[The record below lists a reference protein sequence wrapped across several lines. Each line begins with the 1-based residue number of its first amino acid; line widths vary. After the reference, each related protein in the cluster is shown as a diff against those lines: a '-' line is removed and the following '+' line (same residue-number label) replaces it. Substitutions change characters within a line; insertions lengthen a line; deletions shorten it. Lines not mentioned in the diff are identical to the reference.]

1 MSSGFGKKAGPTQSS
16 LSESPFGPPQPPFPH
31 FPPRVSEAV
40 RSPPIT
46 YQDPFLATTP
56 YQSTGILRR
65 PEAVER
71 SRSPPSRPTTTPSH
85 PSSEPS
91 FNQFPPSRWVN
102 EQGSLF
108 NDASAVASLVA
119 SRNSGTSVTAKGA
132 RFQDLKRARSPPPH
146 SIDEGIA
153 RNPTQNF
160 IPSPSDF
167 HAGSGNHSV
176 PPRTRSP
183 PLAFESNKTA
193 KHASRPF
200 GQGQQPTLPPSA
212 WDDQPKLPGNY
223 PDLLAHQD
231 PSTLSYA
238 GSHDSIHASK
248 RTRSPPV
255 LPATEVPHNNNLP
268 VQKEYKRTSVSPPR
282 LGSRSNAIFSTSN
295 SQIPQ
300 RNFPSVNATVDAAP
314 TKTTSFAMSKRTRSS
329 PFPLADKVSLE
340 NSYSTQ
346 DDAEREIQ
354 AKAKRLARF
363 KAELSDDFE
372 NSRDAADQKISAS
385 GREQAVIGRQNFYG
399 GHSIESAGDLSN
411 SNISPE
417 FDGSET
423 PTIIVGLCPDMCPES
438 ERAERERKGDLDHYE
453 RLDGERNQT
462 NKFLAVKKYN
472 RMAER
477 EANFIRPLPI
487 LQKTIDYLINLL
499 DRPYDDNFLGMY
511 NFLWDRM
518 RAIRMDLR
526 MQHIFSQESIT
537 MLEQMIRLHIIAM
550 HELCKYKTGEGS
562 IEGFDAHLNIE
573 QMNKTS
579 VELFQMYDD
588 HRKKGINVPTE
599 KEFRGYYA
607 LLKLDKHP
615 GYKVEPAELS
625 LDLAKMTPEIR
636 QTPEVLFARNVARAC
651 RTGNFIAFFRLAR
664 KASYLQACLMHAH
677 FAKLRTQALASLH
690 SGLQN
695 NQGLPVGLI
704 AKWLAMEEVEKLL
717 EYHGFAIR
725 EFEEPYMVKDGLFL
739 NADKD
744 YPIKCSNL
752 VHMKKSKRI
761 VDDVS
766 PPSQRVTLPDAAAKE
781 IQPLMIY
788 KRETKAVP
796 SAFVDAKSFASEI
809 DEEIPDFE
817 VVASPSIG
825 AQVDPMNEEPLVNQM
840 SQDDHQGASAY
851 IFPWGESWAHSSP
864 EALPAKLGIVEKP
877 NHDALFIVSPK
888 RKMPSSMEEMS
899 LPIMSRTGLLERSPS
914 EKYGYN
920 WENSTSQIV
929 AINESRD
936 EEPFDI
942 NQASE
947 NDEVME
953 SNEDEEIAQA
963 KLKLIL
969 RLWRRRSLKRRELR
983 EQRQMAA
990 NAALSS
996 LSLGPP
1002 IRQAR
1007 DQSITATV
1015 FDINHVMRE
1024 RYEKHEQSWS
1034 RLNVSDEIAD
1044 VLIRRYPDAKCLCW
1058 KIILCSQINNQGDRL
1073 GQRCQVMQGAA
1084 DSWVFSKLM
1093 PSAKDNDDC
1102 DLLISSPG
1110 LAIWRKWLP
1119 SQSGN
1124 HVNCCLAVVKDFKFD
1139 NLNEKVDGEVD
1150 GASAVIFLVSESI
1163 PWNIQKIQLR
1173 KLLAYIPSGSKL
1185 PLLVLSGSNYEED
1198 ADLSSIIVNELGLLD
1213 IDKSQI
1219 SSFSIVFLT
1228 EDKQVEMWD
1237 GFFSDMRLREGL
1249 RWLANESPRQ
1259 PDVHCVKTRDL
1270 VLTHLNPL
1278 LDVLENMRDNEVS
1291 PNHCISAFNEALDW
1305 SLGEIAAAAKS
1316 NPTNWPCPEI
1326 ALLENCCDELLVM
1339 NWYLPSIGWSLAERI
1354 EPFLSA
1360 IRDCKL
1366 PNFPDTIPWLNKG
1379 ANTFNEIEDLRSQ
1392 LENCFVTYLT
1402 ELSGMMGILL
1412 ASKEAYVMLQRSAR
1426 LELHDSSYYIVPKWI
1441 MIFRRIFNWRLTSLS
1456 SGAFSSAFILRCHDV
1471 DAASRIPYELQLE
1484 GGRSL
1489 PYLIEP
1495 TLDEV
1500 IDAGCSLFM
1509 SGRYQ
1514 GHTQTFQPLPRT
1526 ISNGDV
1532 CKDTNTSDLVDNQ
1545 RTSAQNGNLCE
1556 TENIDPVSNQLNTT
1570 GSAEVVFSRKV
1581 TKEADKLSKLLEQC
1595 NVVQNSIGE
1604 KLSVYF

>member
-1 MSSGFGKKAGPTQSS
+1 MSSGFGKKAGPTPSS

-31 FPPRVSEAV
+31 FPPRGSEAV

-56 YQSTGILRR
+56 YQSTGIPRR

-71 SRSPPSRPTTTPSH
+71 SRSTPSRPTTTPSY

-108 NDASAVASLVA
+108 NDASAVASFVA
-119 SRNSGTSVTAKGA
+119 SRNSGTIVTAKGA

-183 PLAFESNKTA
+183 PLAFESNRTA

-200 GQGQQPTLPPSA
+200 GEGQQPTLPPSA

-231 PSTLSYA
+231 PSVLSYA

-255 LPATEVPHNNNLP
+255 SPATEVPHNNNLP
-268 VQKEYKRTSVSPPR
+268 VQKEYKRTSMSPPR

-314 TKTTSFAMSKRTRSS
+314 TKTTSFAMSKRTRSP
-329 PFPLADKVSLE
+329 PFSFADKVSLE

-385 GREQAVIGRQNFYG
+385 GREQAVVGRQNFYD

-438 ERAERERKGDLDHYE
+438 ERVERERKGDLDHYE

-499 DRPYDDNFLGMY
+499 DQPYNDNFLGMY

-588 HRKKGINVPTE
+588 HRRKGINVPTE

-766 PPSQRVTLPDAAAKE
+766 PPSQRVPLPAEAAKE
-781 IQPLMIY
+781 IQPLMLY
-788 KRETKAVP
+788 KHETKAVP

-817 VVASPSIG
+817 VVASPSIV
-825 AQVDPMNEEPLVNQM
+825 AQVEPMIEEPIVNQM
-840 SQDDHQGASAY
+840 SQDDHQVASAY

-864 EALPAKLGIVEKP
+864 EALPTYFGAVKKP
-877 NHDALFIVSPK
+877 NHDTLFRVSPK

-914 EKYGYN
+914 DKYGYN

-936 EEPFDI
+936 EETFDI

-963 KLKLIL
+963 KLKLII

-1015 FDINHVMRE
+1015 FDINHVMKE

-1044 VLIRRYPDAKCLCW
+1044 ALFRRNPDAKCLCW

-1073 GQRCQVMQGAA
+1073 GQRSQVMQGAA

-1093 PSAKDNDDC
+1093 PSVKDNDDG

-1124 HVNCCLAVVKDFKFD
+1124 HVNCCLSVVKDFKFD
-1139 NLNEKVDGEVD
+1139 YLNEKVD

-1173 KLLAYIPSGSKL
+1173 KLLAHIPSGSKL

-1198 ADLSSIIVNELGLLD
+1198 LDLSSLIVNELGLLD

-1219 SSFSIVFLT
+1219 SSFSIVFLI

-1249 RWLANESPRQ
+1249 QWLANESPRQ

-1326 ALLENCCDELLVM
+1326 ALLENCCDELMLM

-1360 IRDCKL
+1360 VRDCKL

-1412 ASKEAYVMLQRSAR
+1412 AAKEAYVMLQRSAR

-1456 SGAFSSAFILRCHDV
+1456 SGAFLSAFILRCQDV
-1471 DAASRIPYELQLE
+1471 DTASRIPYELQLE
-1484 GGRSL
+1484 GGGSSR
-1489 PYLIEP
+1489 YLIEP

-1514 GHTQTFQPLPRT
+1514 GHAETFQPLPRT

-1545 RTSAQNGNLCE
+1545 RTSAQNGNLFG

-1570 GSAEVVFSRKV
+1570 GSTEVVFSRKV
-1581 TKEADKLSKLLEQC
+1581 TEEADKLSKLLEQC

-1604 KLSVYF
+1604 KLSFYF

>member
-1 MSSGFGKKAGPTQSS
+1 MSSGFGKKAGPTPSS
-16 LSESPFGPPQPPFPH
+16 LSESPFGPPPPSFPH
-31 FPPRVSEAV
+31 IPPRVSEAA
-40 RSPPIT
+40 RSPPLI
-46 YQDPFLATTP
+46 YQDPILATTP
-56 YQSTGILRR
+56 YQSTGIPRR

-71 SRSPPSRPTTTPSH
+71 SRSPPSLPATTPSY
-85 PSSEPS
+85 PSIEPS
-91 FNQFPPSRWVN
+91 FNQFPPSR
-102 EQGSLF
+102 
-108 NDASAVASLVA
+108 NDASTVTSFVA
-119 SRNSGTSVTAKGA
+119 SRNSGTSVTAKVA
-132 RFQDLKRARSPPPH
+132 RFQDLKRVRSPTQH
-146 SIDEGIA
+146 SIVEGIA
-153 RNPTQNF
+153 RNPTRNF
-160 IPSPSDF
+160 IQSPSDF
-167 HAGSGNHSV
+167 YVGSGNHSV
-176 PPRTRSP
+176 PPITRSP
-183 PLAFESNKTA
+183 TLAFGSNKTA
-193 KHASRPF
+193 KHVSHPF
-200 GQGQQPTLPPSA
+200 GEGQQPTLSPSA
-212 WDDQPKLPGNY
+212 WDDQPKLPGND

-231 PSTLSYA
+231 LPVLSYA
-238 GSHDSIHASK
+238 GYHDSIHASK
-248 RTRSPPV
+248 RTRSPSVSPV
-255 LPATEVPHNNNLP
+255 TEVLQNNNLP

-282 LGSRSNAIFSTSN
+282 LGSRSNAIFSASN

-300 RNFPSVNATVDAAP
+300 RNLPSVNATVDAAP
-314 TKTTSFAMSKRTRSS
+314 IRNTSYAMSKRTRSPDFS
-329 PFPLADKVSLE
+329 LVDKVSLE

-372 NSRDAADQKISAS
+372 NIRDVADQKIIAS
-385 GREQAVIGRQNFYG
+385 GREQAIVGRKILYDGN
-399 GHSIESAGDLSN
+399 SIESTGDLSN

-438 ERAERERKGDLDHYE
+438 ERAERERKGDLDHFE
-453 RLDGERNQT
+453 RLDGNRNQT
-462 NKFLAVKKYN
+462 NKSLAVKKYN
-472 RMAER
+472 RTAER
-477 EANFIRPLPI
+477 EANLIRPLPI
-487 LQKTIDYLINLL
+487 LQKTIDYLLDLL
-499 DRPYDDNFLGMY
+499 DQPYNDNFLGMY

-526 MQHIFSQESIT
+526 MQHIFSQESLT

-550 HELCKYKTGEGS
+550 HELCEYKTGEGS

-625 LDLAKMTPEIR
+625 LDLAKMTSEIR
-636 QTPEVLFARNVARAC
+636 QTSEVLFARNVARAC

-690 SGLQN
+690 CGLQN
-695 NQGLPVGLI
+695 NQGLPVSLI
-704 AKWLAMEEVEKLL
+704 AKWLAMEEVENLL

-739 NADKD
+739 NVDKD
-744 YPIKCSNL
+744 YPTECSNL
-752 VHMKKSKRI
+752 VHLKKSKRI

-766 PPSQRVTLPDAAAKE
+766 PPSRGVPLPAEAAKE
-781 IQPLMIY
+781 IQPHMIY
-788 KRETKAVP
+788 KHDTKSVP

-809 DEEIPDFE
+809 VEETPDFE
-817 VVASPSIG
+817 LVASPSIV
-825 AQVDPMNEEPLVNQM
+825 AQVEPMIKEPIVKQQ
-840 SQDDHQGASAY
+840 SQDDHQVASAY
-851 IFPWGESWAHSSP
+851 ILPWGDSWAHSSP
-864 EALPAKLGIVEKP
+864 ESRPAKFGVVEKP
-877 NHDALFIVSPK
+877 NYDTLLRVSPK

-899 LPIMSRTGLLERSPS
+899 FPIVSRIGLLERCPS
-914 EKYGYN
+914 DNYGYT
-920 WENSTSQIV
+920 WEDSTSQIV
-929 AINESRD
+929 DINESRD

-947 NDEVME
+947 IDKVME
-953 SNEDEEIAQA
+953 SNEDEEVARA
-963 KLKLIL
+963 KLKLII

-990 NAALSS
+990 NAALNS

-1002 IRQAR
+1002 IRQAT

-1015 FDINHVMRE
+1015 FDINHVMKE

-1044 VLIRRYPDAKCLCW
+1044 VLIRRNPDAKFLCW
-1058 KIILCSQINNQGDRL
+1058 KIILCSQINDQGDRL
-1073 GQRCQVMQGAA
+1073 GQRSQVMQGAA
-1084 DSWVFSKLM
+1084 HSWVLSKLM
-1093 PSAKDNDDC
+1093 PSIKDNDDG

-1124 HVNCCLAVVKDFKFD
+1124 DLNCCLSVVKDFKFD
-1139 NLNEKVDGEVD
+1139 NLNETVD

-1163 PWNIQKIQLR
+1163 PWNIQKIKLHN
-1173 KLLAYIPSGSKL
+1173 LLAYIPSGSKL
-1185 PLLVLSGSNYEED
+1185 PLLVLSGSNYKED
-1198 ADLSSIIVNELGLLD
+1198 VDLSSIIVNELGLQD

-1219 SSFSIVFLT
+1219 SSFSIVFLN

-1249 RWLANESPRQ
+1249 QWLANESPLQ
-1259 PDVHCVKTRDL
+1259 PDVHCIKTRDL
-1270 VLTHLNPL
+1270 VVTHLNPS
-1278 LDVLENMRDNEVS
+1278 LDVLEIMEDYEVS
-1291 PNHCISAFNEALDW
+1291 PNHCISAFNEALDR
-1305 SLGEIAAAAKS
+1305 SLEEIAAAAKS

-1326 ALLENCCDELLVM
+1326 ALLENCRDELMVM
-1339 NWYLPSIGWSLAERI
+1339 NWYLPNIGWSLAERI

-1366 PNFPDTIPWLNKG
+1366 PNFPDTIPWLDKG
-1379 ANTFNEIEDLRSQ
+1379 ASTFNDIEDLRSQ
-1392 LENCFVTYLT
+1392 LENCIMAYLT
-1402 ELSGMMGILL
+1402 EISGMMGFLL
-1412 ASKEAYVMLQRSAR
+1412 AAKEAYLMLQRSAR

-1456 SGAFSSAFILRCHDV
+1456 SGTFSPAFILRCHDV
-1471 DAASRIPYELQLE
+1471 DLASRIPLDLQLE
-1484 GGRSL
+1484 GGGFW
-1489 PYLIEP
+1489 PYPSQP

-1500 IDAGCSLFM
+1500 IDAGCSPIM
-1509 SGRYQ
+1509 SGRDQ
-1514 GHTQTFQPLPRT
+1514 AHTETFQPLPRT

-1532 CKDTNTSDLVDNQ
+1532 CKDTNTSDMVDNQ
-1545 RTSAQNGNLCE
+1545 ETSAQNGNLFE
-1556 TENIDPVSNQLNTT
+1556 TENIGPVSNQLNST
-1570 GSAEVVFSRKV
+1570 GSTEIVFPSKV
-1581 TKEADKLSKLLEQC
+1581 TKETDKLSKLLEQC
-1595 NVVQNSIGE
+1595 SVVQNSIGE
-1604 KLSVYF
+1604 KLSIYF

>member
-1 MSSGFGKKAGPTQSS
+1 MSSGFGKKAGPTPSS
-16 LSESPFGPPQPPFPH
+16 LSESPFWSSSAVVSPYFPQGFG
-31 FPPRVSEAV
+31 SCAV
-40 RSPPIT
+40 TSF
-46 YQDPFLATTP
+46 DL
-56 YQSTGILRR
+56 
-65 PEAVER
+65 
-71 SRSPPSRPTTTPSH
+71 SRPYSCYQPLTNQLGSPGGRKLLNEHVT
-85 PSSEPS
+85 S
-91 FNQFPPSRWVN
+91 F
-102 EQGSLF
+102 
-108 NDASAVASLVA
+108 VA
-119 SRNSGTSVTAKGA
+119 SRNSGTSVTAKVA
-132 RFQDLKRARSPPPH
+132 RFQDLKRVRSPTQH
-146 SIDEGIA
+146 SIVEGIA
-153 RNPTQNF
+153 RNPTRNF
-160 IPSPSDF
+160 IQSPSDF
-167 HAGSGNHSV
+167 YVGSGNHSV
-176 PPRTRSP
+176 PPITRSP
-183 PLAFESNKTA
+183 TLAFGSNKTA
-193 KHASRPF
+193 KHVSHPF
-200 GQGQQPTLPPSA
+200 GEGQQPTLSPSA
-212 WDDQPKLPGNY
+212 WDDQPKLPGND

-231 PSTLSYA
+231 LPVLSYA
-238 GSHDSIHASK
+238 GYHDSIHASK
-248 RTRSPPV
+248 RTRSPSVSPV
-255 LPATEVPHNNNLP
+255 TEVLQNNNLP

-282 LGSRSNAIFSTSN
+282 LGSRSNAIFSASN

-300 RNFPSVNATVDAAP
+300 RNLPSVNATVDAAP
-314 TKTTSFAMSKRTRSS
+314 IRNTSYAMSKRTRSPDFS
-329 PFPLADKVSLE
+329 LVDKVSLE

-372 NSRDAADQKISAS
+372 NIRDVADQKIIAS
-385 GREQAVIGRQNFYG
+385 GREQAIVGRKILYDGN
-399 GHSIESAGDLSN
+399 SIESTGDLSN

-438 ERAERERKGDLDHYE
+438 ERAERERKGDLDHFE
-453 RLDGERNQT
+453 RLDGNRNQT
-462 NKFLAVKKYN
+462 NKSLAVKKYN
-472 RMAER
+472 RTAER
-477 EANFIRPLPI
+477 EANLIRPLPI
-487 LQKTIDYLINLL
+487 LQKTIDYLLDLL
-499 DRPYDDNFLGMY
+499 DQPYNDNFLGMY

-526 MQHIFSQESIT
+526 MQHIFSQESLT

-550 HELCKYKTGEGS
+550 HELCEYKTGEGS

-625 LDLAKMTPEIR
+625 LDLAKMTSEIR
-636 QTPEVLFARNVARAC
+636 QTSEVLFARNVARAC

-690 SGLQN
+690 CGLQN
-695 NQGLPVGLI
+695 NQGLPVSLI
-704 AKWLAMEEVEKLL
+704 AKWLAMEEVENLL

-744 YPIKCSNL
+744 YPTECSNL
-752 VHMKKSKRI
+752 VHLKKSKRI

-766 PPSQRVTLPDAAAKE
+766 PPSWAVPLPAEAAKE
-781 IQPLMIY
+781 IQPHMIY
-788 KRETKAVP
+788 KHDTKSVP

-809 DEEIPDFE
+809 VEETPDFE
-817 VVASPSIG
+817 LVASPSIV
-825 AQVDPMNEEPLVNQM
+825 AQVEPMIKEPIVKQQ
-840 SQDDHQGASAY
+840 SQDDHQVASAY
-851 IFPWGESWAHSSP
+851 ILPWGDSWAHSSP
-864 EALPAKLGIVEKP
+864 ESRPFKFGAVEKP
-877 NHDALFIVSPK
+877 NHDTLLRVSPK

-899 LPIMSRTGLLERSPS
+899 FPIVSRIGLLERSPS
-914 EKYGYN
+914 DNYGYT
-920 WENSTSQIV
+920 WEDSTSQIV
-929 AINESRD
+929 DINESRD

-942 NQASE
+942 NQAS
-947 NDEVME
+947 DIDKVME
-953 SNEDEEIAQA
+953 SNEDEEVARA
-963 KLKLIL
+963 KLKLII

-990 NAALSS
+990 NAALNS

-1002 IRQAR
+1002 IRQAT

-1015 FDINHVMRE
+1015 FDINHVMKE

-1044 VLIRRYPDAKCLCW
+1044 VLIRRNPDAKFLCW
-1058 KIILCSQINNQGDRL
+1058 KIILCSQINDQGDRL
-1073 GQRCQVMQGAA
+1073 GQRSQVMQGAA
-1084 DSWVFSKLM
+1084 HSWVLSKLM
-1093 PSAKDNDDC
+1093 PSIKDNDDG

-1124 HVNCCLAVVKDFKFD
+1124 DLNCCLSVVKDFKFD
-1139 NLNEKVDGEVD
+1139 NLNETVD

-1163 PWNIQKIQLR
+1163 PWNIQKIKLHN
-1173 KLLAYIPSGSKL
+1173 LLAYIPSGSKL
-1185 PLLVLSGSNYEED
+1185 PLLVLSGSNYKED
-1198 ADLSSIIVNELGLLD
+1198 VDLSSIIVNELGLQD

-1219 SSFSIVFLT
+1219 SSFSIVFLN

-1249 RWLANESPRQ
+1249 QWLANESPLQ
-1259 PDVHCVKTRDL
+1259 PDVHCIKTRDL
-1270 VLTHLNPL
+1270 VVTHLNPS
-1278 LDVLENMRDNEVS
+1278 LDVLEIMEDYEVS
-1291 PNHCISAFNEALDW
+1291 PNHCISAFNEALDR
-1305 SLGEIAAAAKS
+1305 SLEEIAAAAKS

-1326 ALLENCCDELLVM
+1326 ALLENCCDELMVM
-1339 NWYLPSIGWSLAERI
+1339 NWYLPNIGWSLAERI

-1366 PNFPDTIPWLNKG
+1366 PNFPDTIPWLDKG
-1379 ANTFNEIEDLRSQ
+1379 ASTFNEIEDLRSQ
-1392 LENCFVTYLT
+1392 LENCIMAYLT
-1402 ELSGMMGILL
+1402 EISGMMGILL
-1412 ASKEAYVMLQRSAR
+1412 AAKEAYLMLQRSAR
-1426 LELHDSSYYIVPKWI
+1426 LELHDSSYYILQE
-1441 MIFRRIFNWRLTSLS
+1441 F
-1456 SGAFSSAFILRCHDV
+1456 
-1471 DAASRIPYELQLE
+1471 PYDLQLE
-1484 GGRSL
+1484 GGGFW
-1489 PYLIEP
+1489 PYPSQP

-1500 IDAGCSLFM
+1500 IDAGCSPIM
-1509 SGRYQ
+1509 SGRDQ
-1514 GHTQTFQPLPRT
+1514 AHTETFQPLPRT

-1532 CKDTNTSDLVDNQ
+1532 CKDTNTSDMVDNQ
-1545 RTSAQNGNLCE
+1545 ETSAQNGNLFE
-1556 TENIDPVSNQLNTT
+1556 TENIGPVSNQLNST
-1570 GSAEVVFSRKV
+1570 GSTEIVFPSKV
-1581 TKEADKLSKLLEQC
+1581 TKETDKLSKLLEQC
-1595 NVVQNSIGE
+1595 SVVQNSIGE
-1604 KLSVYF
+1604 KLSIYF

>member
-1 MSSGFGKKAGPTQSS
+1 MSSGFGKKAGPTPSS
-16 LSESPFGPPQPPFPH
+16 LSESPFGPPQPPFPR
-31 FPPRVSEAV
+31 FPPRGSEAV

-56 YQSTGILRR
+56 YQSTGIPRR

-71 SRSPPSRPTTTPSH
+71 SRSPPSRPTTTPSY

-91 FNQFPPSRWVN
+91 FNQFSPSRWVN

-108 NDASAVASLVA
+108 NDASAVASFVA
-119 SRNSGTSVTAKGA
+119 SRNSGTIVTAKGA

-153 RNPTQNF
+153 RNPTQKF
-160 IPSPSDF
+160 IPSHSDF

-193 KHASRPF
+193 KHASYPF
-200 GQGQQPTLPPSA
+200 GEGQQPTLPPSA

-231 PSTLSYA
+231 PSVLSYA

-255 LPATEVPHNNNLP
+255 SQATEVPRNNNLP
-268 VQKEYKRTSVSPPR
+268 VLKEYKRTSVSPPR
-282 LGSRSNAIFSTSN
+282 LVSRSNASFSTSN

-300 RNFPSVNATVDAAP
+300 RNFLSVNATVDAAP
-314 TKTTSFAMSKRTRSS
+314 TKTTSFAMSKRTRSP
-329 PFPLADKVSLE
+329 PFPLVDKVSLE

-346 DDAEREIQ
+346 DDVEREIQ

-363 KAELSDDFE
+363 KTELSDDFE

-385 GREQAVIGRQNFYG
+385 GHEQAVVGSQKFYG

-423 PTIIVGLCPDMCPES
+423 PTIIVGLCPYMCPES

-453 RLDGERNQT
+453 RLDGDRNQT

-499 DRPYDDNFLGMY
+499 DQPYNDNFLGMY

-664 KASYLQACLMHAH
+664 KATYLQACLMHAH

-766 PPSQRVTLPDAAAKE
+766 PPSQRVPLPAEAAKE

-788 KRETKAVP
+788 KHETKAVP
-796 SAFVDAKSFASEI
+796 SPFVDAKSFASEI

-817 VVASPSIG
+817 VVASPSIV
-825 AQVDPMNEEPLVNQM
+825 AQVEPMIEEPIVNQT
-840 SQDDHQGASAY
+840 SQDDHQVASAY

-864 EALPAKLGIVEKP
+864 EALPAKLGVVEKP
-877 NHDALFIVSPK
+877 NHDTLFRVSPK

-899 LPIMSRTGLLERSPS
+899 LPIVSRTGLLERSPS
-914 EKYGYN
+914 DKYGYN
-920 WENSTSQIV
+920 WENSTSQVV

-936 EEPFDI
+936 EEPSDI

-963 KLKLIL
+963 KLKLII

-1002 IRQAR
+1002 IRQGR

-1015 FDINHVMRE
+1015 FDINHVMKE

-1044 VLIRRYPDAKCLCW
+1044 VLIRRNPDAKCLCW
-1058 KIILCSQINNQGDRL
+1058 KIILCSQINDQGDRL
-1073 GQRCQVMQGAA
+1073 GQRSQVMQGAA

-1093 PSAKDNDDC
+1093 PSVKDNDDG

-1124 HVNCCLAVVKDFKFD
+1124 HLNCCLSVVKDFKFD
-1139 NLNEKVDGEVD
+1139 NLNEKVD

-1198 ADLSSIIVNELGLLD
+1198 LDLSSIIVNELDLLD

-1219 SSFSIVFLT
+1219 SSFSIVFLID
-1228 EDKQVEMWD
+1228 DKQVEMWD

-1259 PDVHCVKTRDL
+1259 PDVHCIKTRDL

-1326 ALLENCCDELLVM
+1326 ALLENCCDELMVM

-1360 IRDCKL
+1360 IRECKL
-1366 PNFPDTIPWLNKG
+1366 PNFPDTIPWLDKG

-1412 ASKEAYVMLQRSAR
+1412 AAKEAYVMLQRSAR
-1426 LELHDSSYYIVPKWI
+1426 LELHESSYYIVPKWI
-1441 MIFRRIFNWRLTSLS
+1441 MIFKRIFNWRLTSLS

-1471 DAASRIPYELQLE
+1471 GTASRIPYELQLE
-1484 GGRSL
+1484 GGGSS

-1514 GHTQTFQPLPRT
+1514 GHAETFQPPPRT

-1532 CKDTNTSDLVDNQ
+1532 YKDTNTSDLVDNR
-1545 RTSAQNGNLCE
+1545 RTSAQNGNLFE

-1570 GSAEVVFSRKV
+1570 GSTEVVFSRKV